1 MKKHF
6 KKIAPDQTTL
16 QNSKMLK
23 PIAGFLTNPKIWHF
37 NRRSIA
43 TGIAIGLF
51 FGALPIAGQM
61 LLAAVM
67 AVAMRVNM
75 PAAVVATWISNPLTM
90 PFFYTANYYFGAWL
104 LDRHPIDLHDMNWSL
119 EGLLSMGGEILV
131 PLFFGSIVVGVILSA
146 VSFLLIRMWWRI
158 HIILSHR
165 TRRIA
170 RKAKAFSQVSQVP
183 AKPPQ
188 ATSTTPKSD

>member
-6 KKIAPDQTTL
+6 KKFTPDRAAL
-16 QNSKMLK
+16 EKHKLLK
-23 PIAGFLTNPKIWHF
+23 PIAHWLTNPKIWHF

-75 PAAVVATWISNPLTM
+75 PAAIVATWITNPVTM
-90 PFFYTANYYFGAWL
+90 PFVYTANYYFGAWL
-104 LDRHPIDLHDMNWSL
+104 LDRHPVDLHRVDWSL
-119 EGLLSMGGEILV
+119 EGMLQLGGEILV
-131 PLFFGSIVVGVILSA
+131 PLFFGSIVIGVLLSA
-146 VSFLLIRMWWRI
+146 VSFFGIRIWWRV

-165 TRRIA
+165 ARR
-170 RKAKAFSQVSQVP
+170 R
-183 AKPPQ
+183 
-188 ATSTTPKSD
+188 